1 MKRTFAH
8 RVARAAGL
16 PVLAAASAL
25 LLAACGGH
33 DAPASNAA
41 SGAPGA
47 DQIARGRYLV
57 KAADCAA
64 CHTAKDGAPF
74 AGGAPLESPFG
85 TFYGSNI
92 TPDKDHGI
100 GSWSADDFY
109 AALHDGKAPGKRLY
123 PSMPYTSYRQ
133 LTRAD
138 SDAMYAYLKTVKP
151 VALENREHELK
162 FPYNLRFGMVFWD
175 MVFLKDSLPDASTGQ
190 SADWQRGR
198 YLAGALGH
206 CAECHTPR
214 AFTGQ
219 LDSAKPFAGAA
230 LGRVAA

>member
-8 RVARAAGL
+8 RAVRAARL
-16 PVLAAASAL
+16 PALAAVCAL

-33 DAPASNAA
+33 DAPVSSAA

-47 DQIARGRYLV
+47 DQVARGRYLV

-138 SDAMYAYLKTVKP
+138 SDAMYAYLKTVRP
-151 VALENREHELK
+151 VAQENRAHALK
-162 FPYNLRFGMVFWD
+162 FPYNLRFGMVFRLGQTRLLRQ
-175 MVFLKDSLPDASTGQ
+175 LKFSRPQCGL
-190 SADWQRGR
+190 RG
-198 YLAGALGH
+198 L
-206 CAECHTPR
+206 
-214 AFTGQ
+214 
-219 LDSAKPFAGAA
+219 
-230 LGRVAA
+230 